1 MDNNNYTSKHAAF
14 RWENSNLLMFIQ
26 ISNLHLN
33 KRRMSFVGF
42 VVNNFTVSWLKEC
55 VTFMFLFFS
64 YIFLIFELTLLDFFA
79 SHMTNVHGNV
89 MAI

>member
-55 VTFMFLFFS
+55 FTFMVFF
-64 YIFLIFELTLLDFFA
+64 YF
-79 SHMTNVHGNV
+79 
-89 MAI
+89 